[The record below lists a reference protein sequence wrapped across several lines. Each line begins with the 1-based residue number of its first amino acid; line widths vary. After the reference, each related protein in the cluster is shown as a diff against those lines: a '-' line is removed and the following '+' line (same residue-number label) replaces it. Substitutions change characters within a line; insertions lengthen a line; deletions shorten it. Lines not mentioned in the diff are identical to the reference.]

1 MSKKISIIS
10 FDLNKD
16 KKIVAENLVSKL
28 TARIYDIRN
37 KVVHKKAG
45 GEITTSDVLSS
56 IYPFSKEEELL
67 IDDIKVIE
75 YVAQQ
80 VLIYNSKKMEI

>member
-1 MSKKISIIS
+1 M
-10 FDLNKD
+10 
-16 KKIVAENLVSKL
+16 
-28 TARIYDIRN
+28 
-37 KVVHKKAG
+37 VHKKAG